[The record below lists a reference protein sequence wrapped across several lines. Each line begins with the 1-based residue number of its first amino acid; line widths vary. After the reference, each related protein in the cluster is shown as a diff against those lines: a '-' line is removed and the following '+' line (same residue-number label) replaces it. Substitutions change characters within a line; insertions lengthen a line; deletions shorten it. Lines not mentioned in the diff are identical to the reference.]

1 MRTTG
6 LPGREA
12 RRARHRAQGS
22 RVGAWVVLLLMFSSG
37 TGLVAAA
44 APFTAPAYPSSTA
57 VENLSVETTAQFSF
71 VPNRLTVTPGASVHL
86 VVTQEATFPHTFVLS
101 SLVNVTIPTTD
112 DATQLDEFFTDHPPL
127 VNLSLPG
134 TPGVQAFANFTAPPV
149 GTYEFVCAIPGH
161 FQAGMYG
168 FLDSTSQTA
177 SASASGGVPPAL
189 IVGGAVAGVVVVV
202 AVVLLAVRRRSRR
215 SPPPPPPS

>member
-44 APFTAPAYPSSTA
+44 APFTAPAHSSATA

-134 TPGVQAFANFTAPPV
+134 TPGVQAFANFTAPRWGP
-149 GTYEFVCAIPGH
+149 TSSFAPYPATSKPGC
-161 FQAGMYG
+161 
-168 FLDSTSQTA
+168 TA
-177 SASASGGVPPAL
+177 SSTRRA
-189 IVGGAVAGVVVVV
+189 
-202 AVVLLAVRRRSRR
+202 RRRAPVRAGEFR
-215 SPPPPPPS
+215 PT